1 MTASSVVF
9 SSKDK
14 EVSHGAHAP
23 RILALDDYFL
33 MEVEKSE
40 KDPETGRK
48 VKKKVRIS
56 GIPVNCLENFDPSE
70 LSRIIAYWYGRMA
83 HTGMRFLQLT
93 TSYA

>member
-1 MTASSVVF
+1 MTASSVVIF
-9 SSKDK
+9 SKDK

-56 GIPVNCLENFDPSE
+56 SIPVNWFENFHPAE
-70 LSRIIAYWYGRMA
+70 LSEIIACWYLRLA
-83 HTGMRFLQLT
+83 HIGIRFL
-93 TSYA
+93 